1 MNTFTKVVVLA
12 GFVATLVNCVDICN
26 DDCVQGMLK
35 VLFIF

>member
-26 DDCVQGMLK
+26 DDCVQGK